1 MANEQSE
8 RLANMKQYLAM
19 EKADPDG
26 SPLYIADLEASI
38 KDLESRKQSAT
49 DKYVI
54 MNTHNV

>member
-26 SPLYIADLEASI
+26 SPLYIADLEQSI
-38 KDLESRKQSAT
+38 ERLEKQIKSGS
-49 DKYVI
+49 KYLV